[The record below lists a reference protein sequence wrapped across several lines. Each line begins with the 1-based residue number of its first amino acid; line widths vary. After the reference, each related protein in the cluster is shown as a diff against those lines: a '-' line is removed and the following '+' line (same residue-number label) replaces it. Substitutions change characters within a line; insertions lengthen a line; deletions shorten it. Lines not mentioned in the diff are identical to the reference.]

1 MSVSSG
7 NDTVCI
13 KCRNVLPD
21 DGRVCPV
28 CHSTVLPLA
37 SKLVSTARG
46 RRLAQ
51 LDHWYATVWST
62 VVRIET
68 DGGDLHS
75 FLADL
80 LGNVAE
86 ERALEVERRLREQMD
101 RPLSI
106 FELVDGQPLL
116 IGQRQDEWQANCKCN
131 KPVMT
136 GPCLQC
142 EQLRQADTRP
152 AQVGVT
158 NYDGPQE
165 HWFRKPLIKKPSD
178 HVLRAQPLDGCL
190 CTHCEQMRADELPP
204 L

>member
-13 KCRNVLPD
+13 KCRNVLQD

-62 VVRIET
+62 IVRIET

-86 ERALEVERRLREQMD
+86 ERALEVQRRLREQMD

-106 FELVDGQPLL
+106 FELVDDKPLL
-116 IGQRQDEWQANCKCN
+116 VGQRQAEWQANCKCN

-136 GPCLQC
+136 GPCEQC
-142 EQLRQADTRP
+142 ELLRQADTNP
-152 AQVGVT
+152 PEV
-158 NYDGPQE
+158 PQE

-178 HVLRAQPLDGCL
+178 HMLRQAPLEGCL
-190 CTHCEQMRADELPP
+190 CTHCEQMRADELQP